1 MGDSLTTA
9 LQRRPAHE
17 HEKVKIFEVSSHG
30 KILAA

>member
-1 MGDSLTTA
+1 MAENLATVLEG
-9 LQRRPAHE
+9 RPAHE